1 MNSNKKIKKNLMC
14 LKTGS
19 RATIINSYFL
29 NNTAYV
35 KINILMKF
43 QDTFIQVTKTLEE
56 DELEN
61 HFTFS

>member
-1 MNSNKKIKKNLMC
+1 MNSDKKIKKNLMC

-19 RATIINSYFL
+19 KATIIKSYFL
-29 NNTAYV
+29 NNNAYV

-43 QDTFIQVTKTLEE
+43 QDTYIQVTKSLEE